1 MEIFASEIAQYLS
14 AKCTEMT
21 KDLIFNCL
29 RVFYL
34 SLYRRIGGWGTLKNF
49 FEKCTQSEVVLSF
62 FGLSVSFLFVKWEAC
77 EVVPLISER
86 EVIVNFCL

>member
-1 MEIFASEIAQYLS
+1 MEISGLEVTQFLS
-14 AKCTEMT
+14 TKCPEMT

-77 EVVPLISER
+77 EVVQLICER
-86 EVIVNFCL
+86 EVFALPTF